1 MYDHA
6 KRDALLDGEK
16 EILWSSVHVDF
27 LSPRDVEI
35 TTKIGLPS
43 SVAPF
48 IELTDEASY
57 GGYSLYDRVNIFEKY
72 PLDNDGFKD
81 LCLLGKTAEG
91 YIVITP
97 EGEIC
102 LVDVESEAILYMN
115 KSLEA
120 FLETTYEYMKF
131 IETVNEKYDS
141 PDAFFDGQY
150 NDEDIEQLRKN
161 IDKIDDVAADDGFWA
176 EQLDM
181 LFDDM
186 Q

>member
-1 MYDHA
+1 MYDQA
-6 KRDALLDGEK
+6 KRDALLDGDK

-120 FLETTYEYMKF
+120 FLETLYEYMKF
-131 IETVNEKYDS
+131 IETVNEKYDN
-141 PDAFFDGQY
+141 PEAFFDGQY